1 MALRARGE
9 DTGEGG
15 RKGVGKKKKREQD
28 EEKGAGQKTRE

>member
-15 RKGVGKKKKREQD
+15 RKGVGKKKREQD